1 MAIEIAPVVQPG
13 QRVGD
18 GELHRRLH
26 RRAQTVREA
35 LAAHLGPDPGDE
47 LVAVDRTDE
56 KIMHADIEAAQHA
69 GLVVGLGDKEPSAAL
84 MRAWCGSRSTST
96 RWYCPSAAASRSW
109 ELARSSTRSSLALRP
124 VSATAAAKGS
134 PMPKSREAMARVRIS
149 SVTAFSRTRLRTRAI
164 SAVSSSGFV
173 RNSSAPAS
181 RPLSR
186 SPGWSRAV
194 TMMTG
199 RCAVSGAF
207 LSRRQTSKPSIPGIM
222 TSRRT
227 MSHRPC
233 SQSASASGPFIAV
246 TTSKYSAL
254 SFVSSSLTFGKM
266 SSTTRTRAVMMA
278 SLAEIGAHGRE
289 ELRDRDR
296 LRQIGLAAALA
307 DALLVALHGEG
318 GNGDDRD
325 GLEVVVLL
333 QPLRDL
339 EAGDFGKLDVHQDEI
354 GLVGAGE
361 LERLDA
367 VAGLQGGVAMR
378 LEEVVEELH
387 IELVVLDDENGFLHD
402 GCPAGP
408 RASRAR
414 PSPRPHFAG

>member
-1 MAIEIAPVVQPG
+1 MSS
-13 QRVGD
+13 
-18 GELHRRLH
+18 
-26 RRAQTVREA
+26 
-35 LAAHLGPDPGDE
+35 
-47 LVAVDRTDE
+47 
-56 KIMHADIEAAQHA
+56 
-69 GLVVGLGDKEPSAAL
+69 KEPSAAL
-84 MRAWCGSRSTST
+84 MRAWCGSRSTSR

-181 RPLSR
+181 RPLRR
-186 SPGWSRAV
+186 SPGWSSAV

-207 LSRRQTSKPSIPGIM
+207 LSRRQTSEPSMPGIM

-266 SSTTRTRAVMMA
+266 SSTTSTRAVMMA
-278 SLAEIGAHGRE
+278 SLAEIGTDGRE

-318 GNGDDRD
+318 RHGDHRD
-325 GLEVVVLL
+325 GFQLVVLL
-333 QPLRDL
+333 QPLGDL
-339 EAGDFGKLDVHQDEI
+339 EPGHFRQLDVHEDQI
-354 GLVGAGE
+354 GPVRPRE
-361 LERLDA
+361 LDGVDA
-367 VAGLQGGVAMR
+367 VPGLQGGVAVR

-387 IELVVLDDENGFLHD
+387 VELVVLDDEHGLLHWLIPRGD
-402 GCPAGP
+402 GR
-408 RASRAR
+408 RATR
-414 PSPRPHFAG
+414 PQPLPSCRTLVLEETS